1 MWPSRFCWES
11 ANRRIRRR
19 SWPEYRRSSLEQ
31 VTIDGK
37 TQSRYQ
43 WTQEQRRIE
52 TAIRREKDV
61 AIAAKAA
68 GDDVLRRKC
77 QQRIND
83 YRKHYDRI
91 SKDAGLEVRT
101 DKMIV
106 SGFRAVKTVEQLSDA
121 EKYKNAVFATETFI
135 KDT

>member
-1 MWPSRFCWES
+1 MKPPS
-11 ANRRIRRR
+11 A
-19 SWPEYRRSSLEQ
+19 
-31 VTIDGK
+31 GK
-37 TQSRYQ
+37 RTLPLPPRPP
-43 WTQEQRRIE
+43 
-52 TAIRREKDV
+52 
-61 AIAAKAA
+61 

-106 SGFRAVKTVEQLSDA
+106 SGFRAVKTVEQLSMP
-121 EKYKNAVFATETFI
+121 KSTRMPYLRPKTFI